1 MSLLQK
7 AQAHWNRGDIR
18 FLRSLRPGLE
28 KGKNNIAL
36 QYYFFLI
43 KAFRIIRILYFLL
56 RQWVSYLVLLAEE
69 PCGIIYDWQ
78 LAGRPSGGS
87 EYKFLEFLQ
96 HLSVCVYYCSTY
108 YKSCSRVGG
117 KGGGHVLRETTSRG
131 LWAP

>member
-36 QYYFFLI
+36 QYYFFRI

-78 LAGRPSGGS
+78 LAGLPGIRVQ
-87 EYKFLEFLQ
+87 FLDTFKPIEPLFPCEEEEEEDLFRIQ
-96 HLSVCVYYCSTY
+96 
-108 YKSCSRVGG
+108 
-117 KGGGHVLRETTSRG
+117 
-131 LWAP
+131 